1 MSRECFYSGFCEDS
15 NFLNVVWV
23 HRSALSSALSS
34 AREQVVVSCHSCTYH
49 ASLPS

>member
-1 MSRECFYSGFCEDS
+1 MCRECFYSGFCEDS

-23 HRSALSSALSS
+23 HRSALSP